1 MKHVLTATVLTAALL
16 GSALPA
22 HSTSHAGHSQSASS
36 ALTQGE
42 IRKVDKEAK
51 KLTIRHQPIT
61 HLEMPAMTMIFQVQ
75 DLALLDQVKVGDKV
89 RFAAEKKD
97 GAYVVTQVEA
107 DR

>member
-1 MKHVLTATVLTAALL
+1 MKHVLSATVLTAALL
-16 GSALPA
+16 SSALPA
-22 HSTSHAGHSQSASS
+22 YSTSHASHSQSAQST
-36 ALTQGE
+36 LTQGE
-42 IRKVDKEAK
+42 IRKVDKESK

-61 HLEMPAMTMIFQVQ
+61 NLDMPAMTMIFQVQ

-97 GAYVVTQVEA
+97 GAFVVTQVEA